1 MIQEEY
7 PTKNQILEA
16 EYLVDPDKIKI
27 LTKWKD
33 TTWNSV
39 KGLGNKRAKQEAL
52 QILLH
57 KLAIFNDVR
66 VVITPKAETCMYNHS
81 TKTIYLDNSCS
92 IISALHELGHH
103 IYGASELKACV
114 FAINL
119 FKSVFPKSYEKL
131 HWEGHMLKK

>member
-27 LTKWKD
+27 LTKWKEEVWKVVKD
-33 TTWNSV
+33 SKKIRDKQNALSLLISQLSLFKPVKVETTQCN
-39 KGLGNKRAKQEAL
+39 
-52 QILLH
+52 
-57 KLAIFNDVR
+57 
-66 VVITPKAETCMYNHS
+66 TCMYDAD
-81 TKTIYLDNSCS
+81 TKTILLDESCS